1 MKTSIVALALTFAF
15 AIGTTEAL
23 AGWGRTRVP
32 VASPAPGVVTNYVVP
47 ATTYYAPAPTRTY
60 FAPAARTTYYAP
72 GPTTTYYVP
81 APVMAR
87 PIVVA
92 PTVVARPVVMPSQG
106 YIIPPPAFRL
116 RRDAPSLYV
125 PAPGF

>member
-15 AIGTTEAL
+15 AIGTMEAT

-32 VASPAPGVVTNYVVP
+32 VAPAAPVVVTNYVVP
-47 ATTYYAPAPTRTY
+47 ATTYYVPAPRTTY
-60 FAPAARTTYYAP
+60 YAPAARTTYYAP
-72 GPTTTYYVP
+72 V
-81 APVMAR
+81 PVMAR

-92 PTVVARPVVMPSQG
+92 PTVVARPIVMPSQG